1 MELTVTSTVFIICL
15 LIGPLI
21 ISRNVTARRYSFLA
35 VSGILFLLS
44 FQNIISTV
52 CALIFIILPYLYIF
66 LQTHASSVNKEPT
79 RSLIYIP
86 IVIQVIL
93 FIYLNQYTW
102 VFNLLNVE
110 IPSFISI
117 LGLSYIL
124 FRQLDVLLQVNAKLV
139 KQVDLIDYLNYLLSF
154 WTLLAGPIQRY
165 RDFIENF
172 YHPAEVARSDELKY
186 LHRCA
191 NGFIKIFVGVYLLTL
206 KDDIA
211 QYYLDTGNLLYL
223 VPVLYLFPI
232 YLYLNF
238 SGYCDVVIAM
248 ARWSGFIL
256 PENFDKPYLARDM
269 VEMWNRWHISLSQWL
284 RDYLYQPLF
293 KLLLT
298 HTSSK
303 HLSTCQYA
311 SIFVTFTLM
320 GIWHG
325 TTLSFLIFGLIQG
338 VGLVISMFYR
348 NLCKRHFGKEG
359 YKRYYASKK
368 VEYFERFMTLHFWC
382 FSLIFVEYD
391 VSTFI
396 KNALIV
402 GGNLGV

>member
-1 MELTVTSTVFIICL
+1 MELTVTSTIFIICL

-21 ISRNVTARRYSFLA
+21 ISRKVTARRYSFLA

-102 VFNLLNVE
+102 VFDLLNVE

-165 RDFIENF
+165 RDFITNF
-172 YHPAEVARSDELKY
+172 YNPAEVAHKDELGY

-191 NGFIKIFVGVYLLTL
+191 NGFIKLFVGGYILLLHESTV
-206 KDDIA
+206 
-211 QYYLDTGNLLYL
+211 QNYFNTGNWIYFMI
-223 VPVLYLFPI
+223 VFYCFPI

-238 SGYCDVVIAM
+238 SGYCDVVISM
-248 ARWSGFIL
+248 ARWSGFVL

-269 VEMWNRWHISLSQWL
+269 VDMWNRWHISLSQWL
-284 RDYLYQPLF
+284 RDYVYSPLF

-298 HTSSK
+298 RSSPK
-303 HLSTCQYA
+303 YLQLCQYV
-311 SIFVTFTLM
+311 SIFVTFVLM
-320 GIWHG
+320 GVWHG
-325 TTLSFLIFGLIQG
+325 TTLSFLAFGLIQG
-338 VGLVISMFYR
+338 MGLALSMYYR
-348 NLCKRHFGKEG
+348 NLCKRHFGKDG
-359 YKRYYASKK
+359 YKKYYSSKI
-368 VEYFERFMTLHFWC
+368 VEYAERFMTLHFWC
-382 FSLIFVEYD
+382 IGLLCIQLDIYKILENVLMLI
-391 VSTFI
+391 
-396 KNALIV
+396 
-402 GGNLGV
+402 G